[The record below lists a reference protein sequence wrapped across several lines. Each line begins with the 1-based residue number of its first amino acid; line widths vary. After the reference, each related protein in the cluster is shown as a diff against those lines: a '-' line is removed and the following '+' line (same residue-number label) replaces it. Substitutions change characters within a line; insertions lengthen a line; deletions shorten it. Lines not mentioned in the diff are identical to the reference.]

1 MNKKGNVFLDMI
13 LIPVMLVFIAL
24 NILTAVYFWN
34 EIRDNSVI
42 FDTTEEGASRVKDA
56 AQRTVDMYPYIFVMI
71 VISMLVSLALT
82 GYFIE
87 SSPVFLI
94 VGILI
99 IAITIVI
106 SSPLSNAYTSI
117 IGETDLV
124 SSSSRIIE
132 LIIINLPKL
141 VLFLGAVFMLA
152 LYGKR
157 SWGYA

>member
-1 MNKKGNVFLDMI
+1 MNKTGNVFLDMI
-13 LIPVMLVFIAL
+13 LIPVMLVFIGL
-24 NILTAVYFWN
+24 NILLAVYFWN
-34 EIRDNSVI
+34 EIKDNSTI

-71 VISMLVSLALT
+71 IISMLVSLGLT

-94 VGILI
+94 IGILI

-106 SSPLSNAYTSI
+106 AAPLSNAYTSI
-117 IGETDLV
+117 ITEIDLV

-132 LIIINLPKL
+132 LFIVNLPKL

-152 LYGKR
+152 LYSKR
-157 SWGYA
+157 SGGYA